1 MKKRP
6 AYGKIQIVKERHI
19 RVACPVCGKT
29 LPGFYRRG
37 CFVSG
42 LSLQCK
48 RCHEK
53 VKIEIDDRDQRPTAS
68 RVQ

>member
-42 LSLQCK
+42 LSL
-48 RCHEK
+48 
-53 VKIEIDDRDQRPTAS
+53 
-68 RVQ
+68 